1 MRWLVKPA
9 SGDASRFPVFY
20 TVIGGITASVGLELF
35 LHPHDMIAGGV
46 TGISRL
52 MSIYTQEH
60 FGLLL
65 FVLNL
70 PLMLLYSLSTH
81 KPMMYRALPGL
92 FALSGSA
99 IILSPF
105 PAVSGHPVV
114 CALGG
119 GICIGLGAGLAA
131 RHGGL
136 LDSLGLNVSD
146 DGRPST
152 LLLTHRK
159 IPLIQIVMLCNGL
172 LLITAGFVLGWEP
185 TLYSAL
191 SCLAAYETTRLMF
204 TGLTYTVCVVSK
216 KQQTVEDAIYRR
228 LRIQRIS
235 VGSPVQIKGKINM
248 EPVSEKTEKAMVYN
262 VHLLDLQRFKTIIHM
277 TDPKAEM
284 MYMKRWTYRPT
295 K

>member
-1 MRWLVKPA
+1 MRRLIKPT

-52 MSIYTQEH
+52 MSLYTQEH

-65 FVLNL
+65 FVLKL

-81 KPMMYRALPGL
+81 KPMLLRALPGL
-92 FALSGSA
+92 FAFSGSA

-136 LDSLGLNVSD
+136 LDSLGLNESD

-185 TLYSAL
+185 ALYSAL

-204 TGLTYTVCVVSK
+204 TGLTRMVCVVSK

-228 LRIQRIS
+228 LRIHS
-235 VGSPVQIKGKINM
+235 TPVGGSAQIEGKIK
-248 EPVSEKTEKAMVYN
+248 SESEDKKEQMVTVYS
-262 VHLLDLQRFKTIIHM
+262 VHLLDLQRFKAVIQM
-277 TDPKAEM
+277 ADPQAEI
-284 MYMKRWTYRPT
+284 MYMKRW
-295 K
+295 KA

>member
-1 MRWLVKPA
+1 MKSA

-52 MSIYTQEH
+52 VSLYTQEH

-81 KPMMYRALPGL
+81 KPMLLRALPGL
-92 FALSGSA
+92 FAFSGSA

-136 LDSLGLNVSD
+136 LDSLGLNESD
-146 DGRPST
+146 DGRPSA
-152 LLLTHRK
+152 LFLTQRK

-185 TLYSAL
+185 ALYSAL

-204 TGLTYTVCVVSK
+204 TGLTRMVCVISNN
-216 KQQTVEDAIYRR
+216 QQTVEDALYRR
-228 LRIQRIS
+228 LRLQRIS
-235 VGSPVQIKGKINM
+235 AGSPVQKKDEIKKDL
-248 EPVSEKTEKAMVYN
+248 VDEKTEKTIVYH
-262 VHLLDLQRFKTIIHM
+262 VHLLDLQRFKAIIQM
-277 TDPKAEM
+277 TDPQAEM
-284 MYMKRWTYRPT
+284 MYMKRW
-295 K
+295 KV

>member
-1 MRWLVKPA
+1 MKPA

-52 MSIYTQEH
+52 MSLYTQEH

-81 KPMMYRALPGL
+81 KPMLLRALPGL
-92 FALSGSA
+92 FAFSGSA

-136 LDSLGLNVSD
+136 LDSLGLNESD

-185 TLYSAL
+185 ALYSAL

-204 TGLTYTVCVVSK
+204 TGLTRMVCVVSK

-228 LRIQRIS
+228 LRIHS
-235 VGSPVQIKGKINM
+235 TPVAESAQIEGKIK
-248 EPVSEKTEKAMVYN
+248 SESEDKKEQMVIVYS
-262 VHLLDLQRFKTIIHM
+262 VHLLDLQRFKAVIQM
-277 TDPKAEM
+277 ADPQAEI
-284 MYMKRWTYRPT
+284 MYMKRW
-295 K
+295 KA

>member
-1 MRWLVKPA
+1 MRRLVKPA

-52 MSIYTQEH
+52 MSLYTQEH

-81 KPMMYRALPGL
+81 KPMLLRALPGL
-92 FALSGSA
+92 FAFSGSA

-119 GICIGLGAGLAA
+119 GICIGLGAALTA

-136 LDSLGLNVSD
+136 LDSLGLSESD

-152 LLLTHRK
+152 LVLTHRK

-185 TLYSAL
+185 ALYSAL

-204 TGLTYTVCVVSK
+204 TGLRRTVCIVSK

-228 LRIQRIS
+228 LRLHGTPIE
-235 VGSPVQIKGKINM
+235 GSAQIKGMLK
-248 EPVSEKTEKAMVYN
+248 SESDKKEQMVIVYS
-262 VHLLDLQRFKTIIHM
+262 VHLLDLQRFKAVIQMADPQAEIMHM
-277 TDPKAEM
+277 KCWET
-284 MYMKRWTYRPT
+284 
-295 K
+295 

>member
-1 MRWLVKPA
+1 MKPT

-52 MSIYTQEH
+52 MSLYTQEH

-81 KPMMYRALPGL
+81 KPMLLRALPGL
-92 FALSGSA
+92 FAFSGSA

-136 LDSLGLNVSD
+136 LDSLGLNESD

-185 TLYSAL
+185 ALYSAL

-204 TGLTYTVCVVSK
+204 TGLTRMVCVVSK

-228 LRIQRIS
+228 LRIHS
-235 VGSPVQIKGKINM
+235 TPVGGSAQIEGKIK
-248 EPVSEKTEKAMVYN
+248 SESEDKKEQMVTVYS
-262 VHLLDLQRFKTIIHM
+262 VHLLDLQRFKAVIQM
-277 TDPKAEM
+277 ADPQAEI
-284 MYMKRWTYRPT
+284 MYMKRWKT
-295 K
+295 

>member
-1 MRWLVKPA
+1 M
-9 SGDASRFPVFY
+9 PVFY

-52 MSIYTQEH
+52 VSLYTQEH

-65 FVLNL
+65 FMLNL

-81 KPMMYRALPGL
+81 KPMLLRALPGL
-92 FALSGSA
+92 FAFSGSA

-119 GICIGLGAGLAA
+119 GVCIGLGAGLAA

-136 LDSLGLNVSD
+136 LDSLGLNESD
-146 DGRPST
+146 EGRPSS

-172 LLITAGFVLGWEP
+172 LLITAGFMLGWEP
-185 TLYSAL
+185 ALYSAL
-191 SCLAAYETTRLMF
+191 SCLAAYETARLMF
-204 TGLTYTVCVVSK
+204 NGLTLMVCVVSK
-216 KQQTVEDAIYRR
+216 DQQTIEEALYRR
-228 LRIQRIS
+228 LRIHNMP
-235 VGSPVQIKGKINM
+235 VGNPAQIEGKNRGGLT
-248 EPVSEKTEKAMVYN
+248 EEKDEQVIVYS
-262 VHLLDLQRFKTIIHM
+262 VHLLDLQRFKAVIQM
-277 TDPKAEM
+277 TDPQAEI
-284 MYMKRWTYRPT
+284 MYVKRWEV
-295 K
+295 

>member
-1 MRWLVKPA
+1 MKPA

-52 MSIYTQEH
+52 MSLYTQEH

-65 FVLNL
+65 FILNL

-81 KPMMYRALPGL
+81 KPMLLRAIPGL
-92 FALSGSA
+92 FAFSGSA

-131 RHGGL
+131 RYGGL
-136 LDSLGLNVSD
+136 LDSLGLNESD
-146 DGRPST
+146 DGRPSS

-185 TLYSAL
+185 ALYSAL

-204 TGLTYTVCVVSK
+204 TGLNRMVCVVSK
-216 KQQTVEDAIYRR
+216 DQQTIEEALYRR
-228 LRIQRIS
+228 LRIHS
-235 VGSPVQIKGKINM
+235 TPVGNPAQIEGENRG
-248 EPVSEKTEKAMVYN
+248 ELAEEKDELVIVYS
-262 VHLLDLQRFKTIIHM
+262 VHLLDLQRFKAVIQM
-277 TDPKAEM
+277 ADPQAEI
-284 MYMKRWTYRPT
+284 MYMKRWEV
-295 K
+295 

>member
-1 MRWLVKPA
+1 MKPA

-52 MSIYTQEH
+52 MSLYTQEH

-81 KPMMYRALPGL
+81 KPMLLRALPGL
-92 FALSGSA
+92 FAFSGSA

-119 GICIGLGAGLAA
+119 GICIGLGVGLAA

-136 LDSLGLNVSD
+136 LDSLGLNESE

-185 TLYSAL
+185 ALYSAL

-204 TGLTYTVCVVSK
+204 TGLTRMVCVVSK
-216 KQQTVEDAIYRR
+216 KQQTIENAIYRR
-228 LRIQRIS
+228 LRIHS
-235 VGSPVQIKGKINM
+235 TPVGGSAQIEGKIK
-248 EPVSEKTEKAMVYN
+248 SESEDKKEQMVIVYS
-262 VHLLDLQRFKTIIHM
+262 VHLLDLQRFKAVIQM
-277 TDPKAEM
+277 ADPQAEI
-284 MYMKRWTYRPT
+284 MYMKRW
-295 K
+295 KA

>member
-1 MRWLVKPA
+1 MKPA
-9 SGDASRFPVFY
+9 SGDSSRLPVFY

-52 MSIYTQEH
+52 VSLYTQEH

-65 FVLNL
+65 FMLNL

-81 KPMMYRALPGL
+81 KPMLLRALPGL
-92 FALSGSA
+92 FAFSGSA

-119 GICIGLGAGLAA
+119 GVCIGLGAGLAA

-136 LDSLGLNVSD
+136 LDSLGLNESD
-146 DGRPST
+146 EGRPSS

-172 LLITAGFVLGWEP
+172 LLITAGFMLGWEP
-185 TLYSAL
+185 ALYSAL
-191 SCLAAYETTRLMF
+191 SCLAAYETARLMF
-204 TGLTYTVCVVSK
+204 NGLTLMVCVVSK
-216 KQQTVEDAIYRR
+216 DQQTIEEALYRR
-228 LRIQRIS
+228 LRIHNMP
-235 VGSPVQIKGKINM
+235 VGNPAQIEGKNRGGLT
-248 EPVSEKTEKAMVYN
+248 EEKDEQVIVYS
-262 VHLLDLQRFKTIIHM
+262 VHLLDLQRFKAVIQM
-277 TDPKAEM
+277 TDPQAEI
-284 MYMKRWTYRPT
+284 MYVKRWEV
-295 K
+295 

>member
-1 MRWLVKPA
+1 MKPG

-52 MSIYTQEH
+52 MSLYTQEH

-81 KPMMYRALPGL
+81 KPMLLRALPGL
-92 FALSGSA
+92 FAFSGSA

-136 LDSLGLNVSD
+136 LDSLGLNESD

-185 TLYSAL
+185 ALYSAL

-204 TGLTYTVCVVSK
+204 TGLTRMVCVVSK

-228 LRIQRIS
+228 LRIHS
-235 VGSPVQIKGKINM
+235 TPVGGSAQIEGKIK
-248 EPVSEKTEKAMVYN
+248 SESEDKKEQMVTVYS
-262 VHLLDLQRFKTIIHM
+262 VHLLDLQRFKAVIQM
-277 TDPKAEM
+277 ADPQAEI
-284 MYMKRWTYRPT
+284 MYMKRW
-295 K
+295 KA

>member
-1 MRWLVKPA
+1 MRRLARPA
-9 SGDASRFPVFY
+9 SGAASRFPVFY

-35 LHPHDMIAGGV
+35 LHPHDMIAGGI

-52 MSIYTQEH
+52 MSLYTQEH

-81 KPMMYRALPGL
+81 KPMLLRALPGL
-92 FALSGSA
+92 FAFSGSA

-119 GICIGLGAGLAA
+119 GICIGLGAGLTA

-136 LDSLGLNVSD
+136 LDSLALSESE

-152 LLLTHRK
+152 LMLTRRK

-185 TLYSAL
+185 ALYSAL

-204 TGLTYTVCVVSK
+204 TGLRRMVCVVSN
-216 KQQTVEDAIYRR
+216 KQQAVEDAIYCR
-228 LRIQRIS
+228 LRLHSTPIR
-235 VGSPVQIKGKINM
+235 GSTQIESKM
-248 EPVSEKTEKAMVYN
+248 SESDTNEQMAIVYS
-262 VHLLDLQRFKTIIHM
+262 VHLLDLQRFKVAIHM
-277 TDPKAEM
+277 ADPQAEIM
-284 MYMKRWTYRPT
+284 HMKRWEM
-295 K
+295 

>member
-1 MRWLVKPA
+1 MRRLVKPA

-52 MSIYTQEH
+52 MSLYTQEH

-70 PLMLLYSLSTH
+70 PLMSLYSLSTH
-81 KPMMYRALPGL
+81 KPMLLRALPGL
-92 FALSGSA
+92 FAFSGSA

-136 LDSLGLNVSD
+136 LDSLGLNESD

-185 TLYSAL
+185 ALYSAL
-191 SCLAAYETTRLMF
+191 SCLAAYETTRLVF
-204 TGLTYTVCVVSK
+204 TGLTRMVCVVSK

-228 LRIQRIS
+228 LRIHS
-235 VGSPVQIKGKINM
+235 TPVGGSAQIEGKIK
-248 EPVSEKTEKAMVYN
+248 SESEDKKEHMVIVYS
-262 VHLLDLQRFKTIIHM
+262 VHLLDLQRFKAVIQM
-277 TDPKAEM
+277 ADPQAEI
-284 MYMKRWTYRPT
+284 MYMKRWKT
-295 K
+295 

>member
-1 MRWLVKPA
+1 MKPA

-52 MSIYTQEH
+52 MSLYTQEH

-65 FVLNL
+65 FILNL

-81 KPMMYRALPGL
+81 KPMLLRALPGL
-92 FALSGSA
+92 FAFSGSA

-136 LDSLGLNVSD
+136 LDSLGLNESS
-146 DGRPST
+146 DGRPSN

-185 TLYSAL
+185 ALYSAL

-204 TGLTYTVCVVSK
+204 TGLTRMICVVSK
-216 KQQTVEDAIYRR
+216 DQQTVEEALNRR
-228 LRIQRIS
+228 LRIYS
-235 VGSPVQIKGKINM
+235 TPVGNPAQMEGKNRG
-248 EPVSEKTEKAMVYN
+248 ERTEGKDEQVIVYS
-262 VHLLDLQRFKTIIHM
+262 VHLLDLQRFKAVIQM
-277 TDPKAEM
+277 ADPQAEI
-284 MYMKRWTYRPT
+284 MYMKRWEV
-295 K
+295 

>member
-1 MRWLVKPA
+1 MKRLVKPA

-52 MSIYTQEH
+52 MSLYTQEH

-81 KPMMYRALPGL
+81 KPMLLRALPGL
-92 FALSGSA
+92 FAFSGSA

-136 LDSLGLNVSD
+136 LDSLGLNESD

-185 TLYSAL
+185 ALYSAL

-204 TGLTYTVCVVSK
+204 SGLTRMVCVVSK

-228 LRIQRIS
+228 LRIHS
-235 VGSPVQIKGKINM
+235 TPVGGSAQIEGKIK
-248 EPVSEKTEKAMVYN
+248 SESEDKKEQMVIVYS
-262 VHLLDLQRFKTIIHM
+262 VHLLDLQRFKAVIQM
-277 TDPKAEM
+277 ADPQAEI
-284 MYMKRWTYRPT
+284 MYMKRWGA
-295 K
+295 

>member
-1 MRWLVKPA
+1 MRPA

-52 MSIYTQEH
+52 MSLYTKEH

-81 KPMMYRALPGL
+81 KPMLLRALPGL
-92 FALSGSA
+92 FAFSGSA

-136 LDSLGLNVSD
+136 LDSLGLNESD

-152 LLLTHRK
+152 LMLTHRK
-159 IPLIQIVMLCNGL
+159 IPLIQIVMLCNGV
-172 LLITAGFVLGWEP
+172 LLITAGFVLGWKP
-185 TLYSAL
+185 ALYSAL

-204 TGLTYTVCVVSK
+204 TGLSRMVCVVSK
-216 KQQTVEDAIYRR
+216 KQQAVEDAIHRR
-228 LRIQRIS
+228 LRLHSTPIRSSTLIE
-235 VGSPVQIKGKINM
+235 GKTKSQSDKKEQMATIY
-248 EPVSEKTEKAMVYN
+248 S
-262 VHLLDLQRFKTIIHM
+262 VHLLDLQRFKTVIQM
-277 TDPKAEM
+277 ADPEAEI
-284 MYMKRWTYRPT
+284 MYMKRWEQ
-295 K
+295 

>member
-1 MRWLVKPA
+1 MKPA
-9 SGDASRFPVFY
+9 SEDASRFPVFY

-35 LHPHDMIAGGV
+35 LHPHDMIARGV

-52 MSIYTQEH
+52 MS
-60 FGLLL
+60 
-65 FVLNL
+65 
-70 PLMLLYSLSTH
+70 LYSLSTH
-81 KPMMYRALPGL
+81 KPMLLRALPGL
-92 FALSGSA
+92 FAFSGSA

-136 LDSLGLNVSD
+136 LDSLGLNESD

-185 TLYSAL
+185 ALYPQA
-191 SCLAAYETTRLMF
+191 EIMF
-204 TGLTYTVCVVSK
+204 
-216 KQQTVEDAIYRR
+216 
-228 LRIQRIS
+228 
-235 VGSPVQIKGKINM
+235 
-248 EPVSEKTEKAMVYN
+248 
-262 VHLLDLQRFKTIIHM
+262 
-277 TDPKAEM
+277 
-284 MYMKRWTYRPT
+284 MKRW
-295 K
+295 KA

>member
-1 MRWLVKPA
+1 MRRLIKPT

-52 MSIYTQEH
+52 MSLYTQEH

-81 KPMMYRALPGL
+81 KPMLLRALPGL
-92 FALSGSA
+92 FAFSGSA

-136 LDSLGLNVSD
+136 LDSLGLNESD

-185 TLYSAL
+185 ALYSAL

-204 TGLTYTVCVVSK
+204 TGLTRMVCVVSK

-228 LRIQRIS
+228 LRIHS
-235 VGSPVQIKGKINM
+235 TPVGGSAQIEGKIK
-248 EPVSEKTEKAMVYN
+248 SESEDKKEQMVIVYN
-262 VHLLDLQRFKTIIHM
+262 VQLLDLQRFKAVIQM
-277 TDPKAEM
+277 ADPQAEI
-284 MYMKRWTYRPT
+284 MYMKRWKT
-295 K
+295 

>member
-1 MRWLVKPA
+1 MKPA
-9 SGDASRFPVFY
+9 SEDASRFPVFY

-52 MSIYTQEH
+52 MSLYTQEH

-81 KPMMYRALPGL
+81 KPMLLRALPGL
-92 FALSGSA
+92 FAFSGSA

-136 LDSLGLNVSD
+136 LDSLGLNESG
-146 DGRPST
+146 DGRPSI

-185 TLYSAL
+185 SLYSAL

-204 TGLTYTVCVVSK
+204 TGLTRMVCVVSK
-216 KQQTVEDAIYRR
+216 KQPTVENAIYRR
-228 LRIQRIS
+228 LRIHS
-235 VGSPVQIKGKINM
+235 TPDGGSAQIEGKIK
-248 EPVSEKTEKAMVYN
+248 SETEDKKEQMVIVYS
-262 VHLLDLQRFKTIIHM
+262 VHLLDLQRFKAVIQM
-277 TDPKAEM
+277 ADPQAEI
-284 MYMKRWTYRPT
+284 MYMKRW
-295 K
+295 KA

>member
-1 MRWLVKPA
+1 MKPA
-9 SGDASRFPVFY
+9 SGDASRLPVFY
-20 TVIGGITASVGLELF
+20 TVIGGIMASVGLELF

-52 MSIYTQEH
+52 VSLYTQEH

-65 FVLNL
+65 FILNL

-81 KPMMYRALPGL
+81 KPMLLRALPGL
-92 FALSGSA
+92 FAFSGSA

-119 GICIGLGAGLAA
+119 GVCIGLGAGLAA

-136 LDSLGLNVSD
+136 LDSLGLNESD
-146 DGRPST
+146 EGRPSS

-172 LLITAGFVLGWEP
+172 LLITAGFMLGWEP
-185 TLYSAL
+185 ALYSAL
-191 SCLAAYETTRLMF
+191 SCLAAYETARLMF
-204 TGLTYTVCVVSK
+204 NGLTLMVCVVSK
-216 KQQTVEDAIYRR
+216 DQQTIEEALYRR
-228 LRIQRIS
+228 LRIHNMP
-235 VGSPVQIKGKINM
+235 VGNPAQIEGKNRGGLT
-248 EPVSEKTEKAMVYN
+248 EEKDEQVIVYS
-262 VHLLDLQRFKTIIHM
+262 VHLLDLQRFKAVIQM
-277 TDPKAEM
+277 TDPQAEI
-284 MYMKRWTYRPT
+284 MYVKRWEV
-295 K
+295 

>member
-1 MRWLVKPA
+1 MRRLVKPA

-35 LHPHDMIAGGV
+35 LHPHDMIAGGI

-52 MSIYTQEH
+52 MSLYSQEH

-81 KPMMYRALPGL
+81 KPMLLRALPGL
-92 FALSGSA
+92 FAFSGSA

-136 LDSLGLNVSD
+136 LDSLGLNESD

-185 TLYSAL
+185 ALYSAL

-204 TGLTYTVCVVSK
+204 TGLTRMVCVVSK

-228 LRIQRIS
+228 LRIHS
-235 VGSPVQIKGKINM
+235 TPVVDSAQIEGKIKN
-248 EPVSEKTEKAMVYN
+248 ESEDKKEQMVIVYS
-262 VHLLDLQRFKTIIHM
+262 VHLLDLQRFKAVIQM
-277 TDPKAEM
+277 ADPQAEI
-284 MYMKRWTYRPT
+284 MYMKRW
-295 K
+295 KA

>member
-1 MRWLVKPA
+1 MKRLVKSA
-9 SGDASRFPVFY
+9 LGDTSRFPVFY
-20 TVIGGITASVGLELF
+20 TVIGGITSSVGLELF

-52 MSIYTQEH
+52 VSLYTQEH

-81 KPMMYRALPGL
+81 KPMLLRALPGL
-92 FALSGSA
+92 FAFSGSA

-136 LDSLGLNVSD
+136 LDSLGLNESG
-146 DGRPST
+146 DGRPSA
-152 LLLTHRK
+152 LFLTQRK

-172 LLITAGFVLGWEP
+172 LLITTGFVLGWEP
-185 TLYSAL
+185 ALYSAL
-191 SCLAAYETTRLMF
+191 SCLAAYETTRLMMF
-204 TGLTYTVCVVSK
+204 TGLTRMVCVISNN
-216 KQQTVEDAIYRR
+216 QHTVEDVLYRR

-235 VGSPVQIKGKINM
+235 VGSPVQTKDEIKKDL
-248 EPVSEKTEKAMVYN
+248 VDEKTEKTIVYH
-262 VHLLDLQRFKTIIHM
+262 VHLLDLQRFKAIIQM
-277 TDPKAEM
+277 TDPQAEM
-284 MYMKRWTYRPT
+284 MYMKRW
-295 K
+295 KV

>member
-1 MRWLVKPA
+1 MKRLVKSA

-52 MSIYTQEH
+52 VSLYTQEH

-81 KPMMYRALPGL
+81 KPMLLRALPGL
-92 FALSGSA
+92 FAFSGSA

-136 LDSLGLNVSD
+136 LDSLGLNESD
-146 DGRPST
+146 DGRPSA
-152 LLLTHRK
+152 LFLTQRK

-185 TLYSAL
+185 ALYSAL

-204 TGLTYTVCVVSK
+204 TGLTRMVCVISNN
-216 KQQTVEDAIYRR
+216 QQTVEDALYRR
-228 LRIQRIS
+228 LRLQRIS
-235 VGSPVQIKGKINM
+235 AGSPVQKKDEIKKDL
-248 EPVSEKTEKAMVYN
+248 VDEKTEKTIVYH
-262 VHLLDLQRFKTIIHM
+262 VHLLDLQRFKAIIQM
-277 TDPKAEM
+277 TDPQAEM
-284 MYMKRWTYRPT
+284 MYMKRW
-295 K
+295 KV

>member
-1 MRWLVKPA
+1 MKPA

-52 MSIYTQEH
+52 MSLYTQEH

-81 KPMMYRALPGL
+81 KPMLLRALPGL
-92 FALSGSA
+92 FAFSGSA

-136 LDSLGLNVSD
+136 LDSLGLNESD

-185 TLYSAL
+185 ALYSAL

-204 TGLTYTVCVVSK
+204 TGLTRMVCVVSK

-228 LRIQRIS
+228 LRIHS
-235 VGSPVQIKGKINM
+235 TPVGGSAQIEGKIK
-248 EPVSEKTEKAMVYN
+248 SESEDKKEQMVTVYS
-262 VHLLDLQRFKTIIHM
+262 VHLLDLQRFKAVIQM
-277 TDPKAEM
+277 ADPQAEI
-284 MYMKRWTYRPT
+284 MYMKRWKT
-295 K
+295 

>member
-1 MRWLVKPA
+1 MKPA

-52 MSIYTQEH
+52 MSLYTQEH

-81 KPMMYRALPGL
+81 KPMLLRALPGL
-92 FALSGSA
+92 FAFSGSA

-136 LDSLGLNVSD
+136 LDSLGLNESD

-185 TLYSAL
+185 ALYSVL

-204 TGLTYTVCVVSK
+204 TGLTRMVCVVSK

-228 LRIQRIS
+228 LRIHS
-235 VGSPVQIKGKINM
+235 TPVGGSAQIEGKIKSK
-248 EPVSEKTEKAMVYN
+248 SEDKKEQMVIVYS
-262 VHLLDLQRFKTIIHM
+262 VHLLDLQRFKAVIQM
-277 TDPKAEM
+277 ADPQAEI
-284 MYMKRWTYRPT
+284 MYMKRW
-295 K
+295 KA

>member
-1 MRWLVKPA
+1 MKRLVKSA

-52 MSIYTQEH
+52 VSLYTQEH

-70 PLMLLYSLSTH
+70 PLMMLYSLSTH
-81 KPMMYRALPGL
+81 KPMLLRALPGL
-92 FALSGSA
+92 FAFSGSA

-136 LDSLGLNVSD
+136 LDSLGLNESD
-146 DGRPST
+146 DGRPSA
-152 LLLTHRK
+152 LFLTQRK

-172 LLITAGFVLGWEP
+172 LLMTAGFVLGWEP
-185 TLYSAL
+185 ALYSAL

-204 TGLTYTVCVVSK
+204 TGLTRMVCVISNN
-216 KQQTVEDAIYRR
+216 QQTIEDALYRR

-235 VGSPVQIKGKINM
+235 VGSPVQKKDEIKKDL
-248 EPVSEKTEKAMVYN
+248 VDKKTEKTIVYH
-262 VHLLDLQRFKTIIHM
+262 VHLLDLQRFKAIIQM
-277 TDPKAEM
+277 TDPQAEM
-284 MYMKRWTYRPT
+284 YTLK
-295 K
+295 KE